1 MPASVPPI
9 FGALLR
15 RPAIKSAYAR
25 RGAEQSRMAFEACRP
40 TGNDA
45 CMQNE
50 CCSDELSVIEL
61 ALCGEGFRTLVSA
74 RNTRGRTLHKR
85 RGRCDQ
91 TSAASERP

>member
-1 MPASVPPI
+1 MPAGVPAI
-9 FGALLR
+9 FGALLL
-15 RPAIKSAYAR
+15 RPRTNSAYAR
-25 RGAEQSRMAFEACRP
+25 RRAEQSRVAFQACHH

-61 ALCGEGFRTLVSA
+61 ALRGEGFRTLVSA
-74 RNTRGRTLHKR
+74 RNTRERTLHKR

-91 TSAASERP
+91 TSAASDRP